1 MRTQCRQQFRSMYQV
16 KVSNSRNGSLI
27 GYVEDVSESGLKV
40 VSEAPFVPDERLHML
55 VQIREGEIAQ
65 FDLDATCKWSGT
77 NADTGYFEGGFCLY
91 QPPATF
97 AAMIERLRI
106 RRDEL
111 EKNAVEKSKTEPADA
126 YLASMSA

>member
-1 MRTQCRQQFRSMYQV
+1 MRNQSRQQFRSMFQV

-27 GYVEDVSESGLKV
+27 GYVEDISESGLKV

-55 VQIREGEIAQ
+55 VQVREGEIAQ
-65 FDLDATCKWSGT
+65 FDLDATCKWSGA

-97 AAMIERLRI
+97 AAMVERVRI
-106 RRDEL
+106 RRDAL
-111 EKNAVEKSKTEPADA
+111 EKISVDNNKAEQADA